1 MPAPEALDPGFLHVL
16 NGETDGRRRRTLRTN
31 AALVEAT
38 IRLFRAGATSPTAN
52 AVAREAAVSAR
63 SLFAHFADVPLLY
76 QAAIKRVLDDM
87 LAGDHP
93 EIRRG
98 DVVQRIGAFVA
109 HHAEAC
115 EQWLP
120 FQRAAATLRYE
131 HAELWHGCQSA
142 REQLRERLRTV
153 FEAELARLD
162 DEEEAGVLLDALCTL
177 LDWDAWGKL
186 RHDRDL
192 TVERARAVW
201 KSGLSRLLDAA
212 ERRTRLLEA
221 PRLVAVN

>member
-1 MPAPEALDPGFLHVL
+1 MSAPEALDPTLLHVL

-87 LAGDHP
+87 LANDWP
-93 EIRRG
+93 EIRG
-98 DVVQRIGAFVA
+98 GLAERIDSLVSQ
-109 HHAEAC
+109 HAQAC

-131 HAELWHGCQSA
+131 HPELWQGCHDA
-142 REQLRERLRTV
+142 REQLRERLRAT
-153 FEAELARLD
+153 FAPELASLD
-162 DEEEAGVLLDALCTL
+162 DDEACTL
-177 LDWDAWGKL
+177 LDTLSALLDWDTWGKL
-186 RHDRDL
+186 RQDRDL
-192 TVERARAVW
+192 GAERASAVW
-201 KSGLSRLLDAA
+201 SRGLVRLFSAA
-212 ERRTRLLEA
+212 QPHTHTIDVPCLI
-221 PRLVAVN
+221 AVN

>member
-1 MPAPEALDPGFLHVL
+1 MPAPEALDPAFVHVL

-87 LAGDHP
+87 LTQEWRDL
-93 EIRRG
+93 RRG
-98 DVVQRIGAFVA
+98 TLVERIENLVA
-109 HHAEAC
+109 HHAQAC

-131 HAELWHGCQSA
+131 HAELWQGCQA
-142 REQLRERLRTV
+142 VREQLRERIRTV
-153 FEAELARLD
+153 FAAELANLD
-162 DEEEAGVLLDALCTL
+162 DEEACSLLEALCTL
-177 LDWDAWGKL
+177 LDWDAWGGL

-192 TVERARAVW
+192 TVERAGAVW
-201 KSGLSRLLDAA
+201 KAGLTRLLDAA
-212 ERRTRLLEA
+212 EPRTRIVEA

>member
-1 MPAPEALDPGFLHVL
+1 MPAPEAMDAPSLHVL

-52 AVAREAAVSAR
+52 AVAREANVSAR

-87 LAGDHP
+87 LASKWP
-93 EIRRG
+93 MIRGGGLADR
-98 DVVQRIGAFVA
+98 VEALIE
-109 HHAEAC
+109 HHTQSC

-131 HAELWHGCQSA
+131 HAELWHGCQAA
-142 REQLRERLRTV
+142 REQLHERLRTV
-153 FEAELARLD
+153 FAAELANLD
-162 DEEEAGVLLDALCTL
+162 EDEAGTLLDALTAL
-177 LDWDAWGKL
+177 LDWDSWGKL

-201 KSGLSRLLDAA
+201 VLSLSRLIAAA
-212 ERRTRLLEA
+212 EPRSHTVEA
-221 PRLVAVN
+221 PCLVAIN

>member
-1 MPAPEALDPGFLHVL
+1 MPAPDALDPALLHML
-16 NGETDGRRRRTLRTN
+16 NGEADGRRRRTLRTN

-87 LAGDHP
+87 LADTYPASG
-93 EIRRG
+93 RG
-98 DVVQRIGAFVA
+98 DLVERIDNLVA
-109 HHAEAC
+109 HHTQAC

-131 HAELWHGCQSA
+131 HAELWQGCQSA
-142 REQLRERLRTV
+142 REQLRDRLRMV
-153 FEAELARLD
+153 FAFELARLD
-162 DEEEAGVLLDALCTL
+162 DEEACALLDALGTL

-201 KSGLSRLLDAA
+201 IAGVSRLLAA
-212 ERRTRLLEA
+212 EQPRRRMLDA
-221 PRLVAVN
+221 PCLVAVN

>member
-1 MPAPEALDPGFLHVL
+1 PAPEALAPALLNVLH
-16 NGETDGRRRRTLRTN
+16 GESDGRRRRTLRTN

-87 LAGDHP
+87 LAGEWRDL
-93 EIRRG
+93 RRG
-98 DVVQRIGAFVA
+98 SRTERIENLVV
-109 HHAEAC
+109 HHAQAC

-120 FQRAAATLRYE
+120 FQRAAATLRYA
-131 HAELWHGCQSA
+131 HADLWQGCQA
-142 REQLRERLRTV
+142 VRGQLRERIRSV
-153 FEAELARLD
+153 FASELARLD
-162 DEEEAGVLLDALCTL
+162 DDDAGTLLDALCTL
-177 LDWDAWGKL
+177 LDWDAWGNL

-201 KSGLSRLLDAA
+201 IAGLVRLLAA
-212 ERRTRLLEA
+212 EEPGTRVLDA
-221 PRLVAVN
+221 PLLVAIN

>member
-1 MPAPEALDPGFLHVL
+1 MPALEAIDPALQHVL
-16 NGETDGRRRRTLRTN
+16 DGEVDGRRRRTLRTN

-38 IRLFRAGATSPTAN
+38 IRLFRSGATSPTAN
-52 AVAREAAVSAR
+52 AVAREASVSAR

-76 QAAIKRVLDDM
+76 QAAIRRVLDDM
-87 LAGDHP
+87 LTSQWPA
-93 EIRRG
+93 IRG
-98 DVVQRIGAFVA
+98 GLSERIDALVA
-109 HHAEAC
+109 HHAQAC

-131 HAELWHGCQSA
+131 HAELWQGCQSA
-142 REQLRERLRTV
+142 RDQLRDRLGAV
-153 FEAELARLD
+153 FAPELAGL
-162 DEEEAGVLLDALCTL
+162 DEEEAGTLLDALTAL

-192 TVERARAVW
+192 SVARARSVW
-201 KSGLSRLLDAA
+201 TLGLSRLLMVDQPPARA
-212 ERRTRLLEA
+212 LDT

>member
-1 MPAPEALDPGFLHVL
+1 MQAPDALDPAFLHVL

-76 QAAIKRVLDDM
+76 QAAIRRVLDDM
-87 LAGDHP
+87 LMGEWRDL
-93 EIRRG
+93 RRG
-98 DVVQRIGAFVA
+98 SLIERIDNLVA
-109 HHAEAC
+109 QHAQAC

-131 HAELWHGCQSA
+131 HADLWQGCQA
-142 REQLRERLRTV
+142 VREQLRERVRTV
-153 FEAELARLD
+153 FAAELANLD
-162 DEEEAGVLLDALCTL
+162 DDEACTLLDALCTL
-177 LDWDAWGKL
+177 LDWDAWGGL

-192 TVERARAVW
+192 TAERAGAVW
-201 KSGLSRLLDAA
+201 KAGLSRLLDASTPG
-212 ERRTRLLEA
+212 TRVADA
-221 PRLVAVN
+221 PQLVAVN

>member
-87 LAGDHP
+87 LAGDWP
-93 EIRRG
+93 EIQTEQTMATARKRGMRPRPTASRRS
-98 DVVQRIGAFVA
+98 
-109 HHAEAC
+109 
-115 EQWLP
+115 
-120 FQRAAATLRYE
+120 T
-131 HAELWHGCQSA
+131 
-142 REQLRERLRTV
+142 
-153 FEAELARLD
+153 
-162 DEEEAGVLLDALCTL
+162 
-177 LDWDAWGKL
+177 K
-186 RHDRDL
+186 
-192 TVERARAVW
+192 
-201 KSGLSRLLDAA
+201 
-212 ERRTRLLEA
+212 
-221 PRLVAVN
+221 

>member
-1 MPAPEALDPGFLHVL
+1 MPAPEALDAPILHAL

-52 AVAREAAVSAR
+52 AVAREANVSAR

-87 LAGDHP
+87 LASKWP
-93 EIRRG
+93 MIRGGGLADR
-98 DVVQRIGAFVA
+98 VEALIA
-109 HHAEAC
+109 HHTQAC
-115 EQWLP
+115 EEWLP

-131 HAELWHGCQSA
+131 HAELWHGCQAA
-142 REQLRERLRTV
+142 REQLHERLRTV
-153 FEAELARLD
+153 FATEFASLD
-162 DEEEAGVLLDALCTL
+162 EDEAGTLLDALTTL
-177 LDWDAWGKL
+177 LDWDSWGKL

-192 TVERARAVW
+192 SVERARAVW
-201 KSGLSRLLDAA
+201 ALSLSRLIAAA
-212 ERRTRLLEA
+212 EPRSHAVEA
-221 PRLVAVN
+221 PCLVAIN

>member
-76 QAAIKRVLDDM
+76 RAAIKRVLDDM
-87 LAGDHP
+87 LIGEWRDL
-93 EIRRG
+93 RRG
-98 DVVQRIGAFVA
+98 SLVERIDNLVT
-109 HHAEAC
+109 HHAQAC

-131 HAELWHGCQSA
+131 HAELWQGCQA
-142 REQLRERLRTV
+142 VRDQLRERIHAV
-153 FEAELARLD
+153 FAAELAALD
-162 DEEEAGVLLDALCTL
+162 DDDAGTLLDTLCTL
-177 LDWDAWGKL
+177 LDWDAWGAL

-192 TVERARAVW
+192 TIERARAVW
-201 KSGLSRLLDAA
+201 KAGLSRLLDASA
-212 ERRTRLLEA
+212 PSARVLDA

>member
-1 MPAPEALDPGFLHVL
+1 MPAPEVLDPALLNVL
-16 NGETDGRRRRTLRTN
+16 NGESDGRRRRTLRTN

-76 QAAIKRVLDDM
+76 QAAIKRVLDDV
-87 LAGDHP
+87 LTSEWRDL
-93 EIRRG
+93 RRG
-98 DVVQRIGAFVA
+98 SLAERIGNLVV
-109 HHAEAC
+109 HHAQAC

-131 HAELWHGCQSA
+131 HAELWHGCQAAS
-142 REQLRERLRTV
+142 EQLRERIRTV
-153 FEAELARLD
+153 FASELADLD
-162 DEEEAGVLLDALCTL
+162 DDEAGTLLDALCTL
-177 LDWDAWGKL
+177 LDWDAWAKL

-192 TVERARAVW
+192 TVERARAIW
-201 KSGLSRLLDAA
+201 TAGLFRLLAA
-212 ERRTRLLEA
+212 EPPSTRVLDA
-221 PRLVAVN
+221 PLLVAIN

>member
-1 MPAPEALDPGFLHVL
+1 MPAPEALDMPNPHALD
-16 NGETDGRRRRTLRTN
+16 GETDGRRRRTLRTN

-52 AVAREAAVSAR
+52 AVAREANVSAR

-87 LAGDHP
+87 LASKWP
-93 EIRRG
+93 LIRGGSLADRI
-98 DVVQRIGAFVA
+98 DVLIA
-109 HHAEAC
+109 HHTQAC
-115 EQWLP
+115 EEWLP

-131 HAELWHGCQSA
+131 HAELWHGCQAA
-142 REQLRERLRTV
+142 REQLHERLRMV
-153 FEAELARLD
+153 FAAEFANLD
-162 DEEEAGVLLDALCTL
+162 EDETGTLIDALATL

-192 TVERARAVW
+192 TVERASAVW
-201 KSGLSRLLDAA
+201 ALGLSRLFVAA
-212 ERRTRLLEA
+212 EQRGHVVDA
-221 PRLVAVN
+221 PRLVAIN